1 MELFATI
8 RRDARIEGLS
18 IRALAKRHN
27 VHRRTIRQA
36 LDSAEPPAR
45 KPPAR
50 SSPKLDP
57 YKPAIDTTL
66 RSDLDAPRKQRHTA
80 TRILNRLIEDFLF
93 EGRVRKEM
101 VSATALAL
109 VEGARGV
116 KANSVT
122 VQPGRAG
129 DTRTVKDGGIKP

>member
-1 MELFATI
+1 MESRVELFATI

-57 YKPAIDTTL
+57 YKPAIDTML

-80 TRILNRLIEDFLF
+80 TRILNRLIDEHAAAGLSYSTVRDYV
-93 EGRVRKEM
+93 RVRRAEID
-101 VSATALAL
+101 TAA
-109 VEGARGV
+109 
-116 KANSVT
+116 
-122 VQPGRAG
+122 GR
-129 DTRTVKDGGIKP
+129 R